1 MVVLERGV
9 YIGGL
14 DAIPLSEA
22 VARNSLSVLASET
35 DQVSPL

>member
-9 YIGGL
+9 DIGGL

-35 DQVSPL
+35 DQVSQL